1 MQFLLHLK
9 RGGGI
14 VWARSLWVLRQ
25 RIGKEVDDIEAP
37 LKHADIQR
45 RDDWRTGTMM
55 DEYGK
60 E

>member
-1 MQFLLHLK
+1 M
-9 RGGGI
+9 
-14 VWARSLWVLRQ
+14 WARSLWMLRQ

-37 LKHADIQR
+37 LKHADIQC

-55 DEYGK
+55 DAYGK